1 MPATTRT
8 RPEVRLMAGVHS
20 KLEDQ
25 SRIPKSFRGVP
36 IVLLA
41 AAIMSLSFMG
51 FGGMF
56 S

>member
-1 MPATTRT
+1 ML
-8 RPEVRLMAGVHS
+8 LMAGVRS